1 MPDHNEKVSAYH
13 PWYLV
18 PLGSEVLWMGGAG
31 PKTSQGSA
39 SIIRSLRQPSL
50 TPHHL
55 PATCNFTTVAS
66 LSPPAPSLRT
76 PPTSASQHLDLLP
89 IRYLDELTS
98 DATNHHHQPC
108 HHGQQRRRRSLRPLC
123 EARSRERRRQ
133 CAHTRP
139 AARKF
144 PTLDM
149 ATRSAI
155 GALRSNCGGA
165 KRRRS
170 DEEEETRSE
179 EKTTITTTIEKEGKA
194 DIHGGVIGNRQ
205 CSSHD
210 AKQHSQDLRTW
221 RAVGQS
227 AGQDRPS
234 LDPGQQLPPR
244 SESSTQAN
252 VVEGH
257 EDANVHHYRHHP
269 LASHHY
275 RAQW

>member
-1 MPDHNEKVSAYH
+1 MPDHNEKVSTYH
-13 PWYLV
+13 PWYLA

-76 PPTSASQHLDLLP
+76 PPTSASQRLDFLP

-144 PTLDM
+144 STLDM
-149 ATRSAI
+149 ATSSAI
-155 GALRSNCGGA
+155 GAFRSNCGGERGRGA
-165 KRRRS
+165 TRRR
-170 DEEEETRSE
+170 RR
-179 EKTTITTTIEKEGKA
+179 GA
-194 DIHGGVIGNRQ
+194 RR
-205 CSSHD
+205 
-210 AKQHSQDLRTW
+210 KQ
-221 RAVGQS
+221 
-227 AGQDRPS
+227 
-234 LDPGQQLPPR
+234 QQ
-244 SESSTQAN
+244 Q
-252 VVEGH
+252 
-257 EDANVHHYRHHP
+257 
-269 LASHHY
+269 
-275 RAQW
+275 Q

>member
-1 MPDHNEKVSAYH
+1 MPDHNEKVSTYH

-76 PPTSASQHLDLLP
+76 PPTSASQRLDFLP

-144 PTLDM
+144 STLDM
-149 ATRSAI
+149 ATSSAI
-155 GALRSNCGGA
+155 GAFRSNCGGERGGGA
-165 KRRRS
+165 TRRR
-170 DEEEETRSE
+170 RR
-179 EKTTITTTIEKEGKA
+179 GA
-194 DIHGGVIGNRQ
+194 RR
-205 CSSHD
+205 
-210 AKQHSQDLRTW
+210 KQ
-221 RAVGQS
+221 
-227 AGQDRPS
+227 
-234 LDPGQQLPPR
+234 QQ
-244 SESSTQAN
+244 Q
-252 VVEGH
+252 
-257 EDANVHHYRHHP
+257 
-269 LASHHY
+269 
-275 RAQW
+275 QQ